1 MAEIDTGASKM
12 MLNEVTYIRLRDALD
27 PLQTT
32 KAALILS
39 LPRVT

>member
-1 MAEIDTGASKM
+1 MAEIDTGA
-12 MLNEVTYIRLRDALD
+12 LNEVTYIRLRDALD

-32 KAALILS
+32 KAVLILS